1 LKVYYYR
8 KQSGRMPVLEFID
21 SLPDHDKQRI
31 YFDLSL
37 ISHKGLK
44 NCGLSLRHLNGKL
57 WEIRFKLSAGYRI
70 LYCLIT
76 EDIFLLHAYKKQS
89 QKAPEKEILIGVNRM
104 KELLS

>member
-8 KQSGRMPVLEFID
+8 KSSGKIPVLEFIK

-31 YFDLSL
+31 FFDLSL
-37 ISHKGLK
+37 INQKGLK
-44 NCGLSLRHLNGKL
+44 NCGLSLRHLDGKL

-70 LYCLIT
+70 FYCLIT

-89 QKAPEKEILIGVNRM
+89 QKAPEKEIAIAINRM
-104 KELLS
+104 KELLK